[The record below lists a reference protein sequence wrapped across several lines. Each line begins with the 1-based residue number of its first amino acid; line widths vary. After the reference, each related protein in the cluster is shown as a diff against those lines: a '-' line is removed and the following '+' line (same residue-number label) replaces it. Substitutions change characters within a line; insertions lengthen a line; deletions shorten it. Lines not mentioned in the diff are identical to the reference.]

1 MDFRS
6 LALSATL
13 AGSVL
18 LTGLTWSGALNLTDI
33 KSSAFDWANK
43 VGLAVDG
50 SVQMKDKFDT
60 FKADAETQLNAKITK
75 INELNAKIADLV
87 AKVGQGH
94 GDLTDAN
101 NEIARLNEEL
111 DKANADVQAL
121 ADEIGLKDAEVQQK
135 FAQLK
140 TSADMNTSLNLIT
153 QNADTDTSVA
163 DNTPTGGEP
172 QAPTGP
178 DYTTQAN
185 HIKTAIQS
193 TYPSLSD
200 LVVTVT
206 DSTVTISSNNGGF
219 TGMGWSTFKPY
230 IENELT
236 GKTAT
241 YVSGNG
247 TPTITYSIN

>member
-18 LTGLTWSGALNLTDI
+18 LTGLTWSGAINLTNI
-33 KSSAFDWANK
+33 KNDAMDWANK

-75 INELNAKIADLV
+75 INELNAKIAELV

-101 NEIARLNEEL
+101 NEIARLNEQLEQ
-111 DKANADVQAL
+111 ANNEVQAL
-121 ADEIGLKDAEVQQK
+121 ADEIGLKDDEVQAK

-140 TSADMNTSLNLIT
+140 TSADMDTSLNLIT

-178 DYTTQAN
+178 DYTAQAN
-185 HIKTAIQS
+185 SVKSAIQADTS
-193 TYPSLSD
+193 QLPD
-200 LVVTVT
+200 LVVTVDAT
-206 DSTVTISSNNGGF
+206 TVSLTSNNIMVFSQSYYEGFIESALGKQVTFDKTNGF
-219 TGMGWSTFKPY
+219 TW
-230 IENELT
+230 
-236 GKTAT
+236 T
-241 YVSGNG
+241 Y
-247 TPTITYSIN
+247 TIN